1 MKILVRKS
9 FTKRQNK
16 VKLIKL
22 TNFFARLMGLSTLL
36 VGLSYNQTPVR
47 GQVCYAQKEDGS
59 ILDLSYLCQEKPIYK
74 EATSF
79 TSLPIE
85 QQKAILAALSKELNQ
100 ACNQLPGKCESNVEL
115 INTMKKMCSRP
126 GHCPNYLNEI
136 LQNYPLK

>member
-16 VKLIKL
+16 VKFIKL

-36 VGLSYNQTPVR
+36 VGLSYSQTPVN
-47 GQVCYAQKEDGS
+47 GQVCYVQKEDGS

-115 INTMKKMCSRP
+115 INTMKKVCSRP
-126 GHCPNYLNEI
+126 GHCPSYLNEI
-136 LQNYPLK
+136 LQNYQLK